1 MIELASCSIRWW
13 VVQVSILAI
22 GSRSGL
28 LKRGTDQSTMARNTQ
43 KRTGTNVLVGH
54 MVKDYTPTGLWNTPY
69 TSLDTLWYGLVRMSQ
84 STAHIC

>member
-13 VVQVSILAI
+13 VVQVSMFTI
-22 GSRSGL
+22 GSRRGL
-28 LKRGTDQSTMARNTQ
+28 LKLGTDQSTMVRSTQ
-43 KRTGTNVLVGH
+43 KRTDMNGLVGH
-54 MVKDYTPTGLWNTPY
+54 TMKDYTPTGLWNTPY